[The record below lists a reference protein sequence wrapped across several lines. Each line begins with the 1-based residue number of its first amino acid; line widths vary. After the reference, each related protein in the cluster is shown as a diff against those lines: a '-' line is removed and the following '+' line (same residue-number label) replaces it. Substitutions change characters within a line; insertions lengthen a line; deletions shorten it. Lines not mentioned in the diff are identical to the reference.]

1 MTMDG
6 DYHQRSRAIVRPTF
20 AKSKVSDFELI
31 EKLSDLFLAQLP
43 TDGST
48 IDLQPLFLSLS
59 LDASTQLLFG
69 ESMNL
74 LGSNSKEGAEAFVE
88 AFDYAIK
95 GLGKRI
101 RLRKLRFL
109 HRDPKWFSSVSHVHR
124 WVDGY
129 IDNAFTCLANEKSQ
143 SQDLSAPG
151 NKSLL
156 REMARNFPSREELR
170 SQITAVFMPARETI
184 GFAMGNV
191 FHAIARH
198 PDVYQKLREEILEHA
213 PPEQPLIYD
222 TLKSLRYTQAVVNE
236 SELLS
241 FFCSLA

>member
-1 MTMDG
+1 MPSKGWVKEFVCANYGMYCHPG
-6 DYHQRSRAIVRPTF
+6 KAIRVRLCLEVFPLLI
-20 AKSKVSDFELI
+20 AMHESD
-31 EKLSDLFLAQLP
+31 
-43 TDGST
+43 
-48 IDLQPLFLSLS
+48 
-59 LDASTQLLFG
+59 
-69 ESMNL
+69 
-74 LGSNSKEGAEAFVE
+74 AFCN
-88 AFDYAIK
+88 A
-95 GLGKRI
+95 
-101 RLRKLRFL
+101 RFL